1 MASWNGST
9 LTTLNFIQR
18 KGRLEKLVAEVEI
31 VFGPNGGILS
41 GMKLVGL
48 CIWKSDEGRLFV
60 TLPARV
66 GKGGRYFDYLRPA
79 MPGNRTT
86 EAFKDEVLRQWEAS
100 QGAAGSEG

>member
-1 MASWNGST
+1 
-9 LTTLNFIQR
+9 
-18 KGRLEKLVAEVEI
+18 LEKLVTEVEI

-86 EAFKDEVLRQWEAS
+86 ETFKREVLRQWEAS
-100 QGAAGSEG
+100 RAAGGSDE